1 MGDVLVTLVLGGLAF
16 WGFNRFRAK
25 SADEALDARFQT
37 AYREARSKLPPE
49 DFERLNEHLV
59 ELRGSV
65 IEAARQEGWDGKRAT
80 REGKA
85 AAIQSIQGFLAIE
98 GMFTA

>member
-1 MGDVLVTLVLGGLAF
+1 MGDVLVALVLGGLAF
-16 WGFNRFRAK
+16 WGFNWFRTK
-25 SADEALDARFQT
+25 TADEALDARFQT

-65 IEAARQEGWDGKRAT
+65 IEAARQEGWDGKRTT

-85 AAIQSIQGFLAIE
+85 AAIQSIHGFLAIE
-98 GMFTA
+98 GIFSA